1 MGFSTLPL
9 GKIPPELLAR
19 LLAREAGATA
29 HPRVIVGPGIGLD
42 CAVLDF
48 GDRYLVAKSDPI
60 TFATDEIGWYAVQVN
75 ANDIACSGA
84 QPQFFLATLLLP
96 ETHGN
101 ADLAE
106 RIFVQ
111 ITAACREL
119 GATLV
124 GGHTE
129 ITYGIDR
136 PIVIGTMLGEVE
148 KDKLVTAAGA
158 QAGDT
163 VLLTKGYPI
172 EAVSI
177 IARDMKQIRKP
188 GFLRSTPREASLE
201 RSGRGE
207 AQRSEASSDKPGFS
221 EDFLEHCRN
230 FLRAPGISVAKDAR
244 VALGAGKITAM
255 HDPTEGGVATGLWEL
270 ADASGR
276 GIALDLASLPLLPE
290 GEKLCRAFNLD
301 PLGCIASGALLLTT
315 PEPEKIRAALEAEG
329 IPAHLIGT
337 MTEKPG
343 VPQVARPA
351 RDEIAKLFSAA
362 D

>member
-19 LLAREAGATA
+19 LLAREAGATT

-84 QPQFFLATLLLP
+84 QPQFFLAALLLP
-96 ETHGN
+96 HSEGN
-101 ADLAE
+101 AALAE
-106 RIFVQ
+106 RILAQ
-111 ITAACREL
+111 ITSACQEL
-119 GATLV
+119 GAALV

-129 ITYGIDR
+129 ITYGLDR
-136 PIVIGTMLGEVE
+136 PIVVGTMLGEVD
-148 KDKLVTAAGA
+148 KDKLITAAGA
-158 QAGDT
+158 RVGDA

-177 IARDMKQIRKP
+177 IAREFEGIK
-188 GFLRSTPREASLE
+188 
-201 RSGRGE
+201 
-207 AQRSEASSDKPGFS
+207 KPGFS
-221 EDFLEHCRN
+221 PSGKPGFSGEFLEHCRN
-230 FLRAPGISVAKDAR
+230 FLRAPGISVVKDAR
-244 VALGAGKITAM
+244 IALGAGTITAM

-270 ADASGR
+270 ADASGH
-276 GIALDLASLPLLPE
+276 GIAVNLPALPLLPE
-290 GEKLCRAFNLD
+290 GDRLCRAFNLD

-315 PEPEKIRAALEAEG
+315 PEPEKIRSALEAEG
-329 IPAHLIGT
+329 IPTYLIGT
-337 MTEKPG
+337 MIAERG
-343 VPQVARPA
+343 VNLPRPA
-351 RDEIAKLFSAA
+351 RDEIAKLF
-362 D
+362 

>member
-1 MGFSTLPL
+1 M
-9 GKIPPELLAR
+9 
-19 LLAREAGATA
+19 
-29 HPRVIVGPGIGLD
+29 VVGPGIGLD

-60 TFATDEIGWYAVQVN
+60 TFAADEIGWYAVQVN
-75 ANDIACSGA
+75 ANDVACSGA

-96 ETHGN
+96 ETTGN
-101 ADLAE
+101 AALAE

-119 GATLV
+119 GAALV

-136 PIVIGTMLGEVE
+136 PIVVGMMLGEVE

-158 QAGDT
+158 QVGDA

-177 IARDMKQIRKP
+177 IAREFAGIKKP
-188 GFLRSTPREASLE
+188 GLSV
-201 RSGRGE
+201 
-207 AQRSEASSDKPGFS
+207 KPDIS
-221 EDFLEHCRN
+221 EDFLERCRN
-230 FLRAPGISVAKDAR
+230 FLHAPGISVAKDAR
-244 VALGAGKITAM
+244 VALRAGKITAM

-276 GIALDLASLPLLPE
+276 GIAVEPASLPLLPE

-329 IPAHLIGT
+329 IPAHVIGT
-337 MTEKPG
+337 VTEKPG
-343 VPQVARPA
+343 VPQVARPV
-351 RDEIAKLFSAA
+351 RDEIAKLF
-362 D
+362 